1 MVSLYL
7 PNNMSDPVKQP
18 AVGEVSIDASRRDFL
33 KKSAMVSVGATAL
46 QVARPMTIFASEPAV
61 VDGVPIEQ
69 VNDLRLNINGKEH
82 SLAVDTRT
90 SLLDA
95 LREQLDM
102 TGSKKG
108 CDHGQCGAC
117 TVIIDGRRTLSC
129 LTLAA
134 MCDGRKVTT
143 IEGIATGETLH
154 PMQAAFIEYDGM
166 QCGYCTP
173 GQICSAIAMLQ
184 EAKNGDASHVTTNVQ
199 SVTRDQKLTK
209 EEIRERMS
217 GNICRCGAYNNI
229 VDAIE
234 NVQAGKGGK
243 R

>member
-1 MVSLYL
+1 MVFSYL
-7 PNNMSDPVKQP
+7 PKNMSETERKSPRSNASFD
-18 AVGEVSIDASRRDFL
+18 SSRREFI
-33 KKSAMVSVGATAL
+33 KRSAIVGVGVSAANL
-46 QVARPMTIFASEPAV
+46 AEPLSLLASEPAV
-61 VDGVPIEQ
+61 VDGFPIERL
-69 VNDLRLNINGKEH
+69 DLKLNINGKDH
-82 SLAVDTRT
+82 ALAVDTRT

-95 LREQLDM
+95 LREQLEM

-117 TVIIDGRRTLSC
+117 TVIIDGRRQLSC

-134 MCDGRKVTT
+134 MCDGRKVRT
-143 IEGIATGETLH
+143 IEGIANGEALD
-154 PMQAAFIEYDGM
+154 PMQTAFIEYDGM

-173 GQICSAIAMLQ
+173 GQICSAIAMLE
-184 EAKNGDASHVTTNVQ
+184 EAKQGDASHVTTD
-199 SVTRDQKLTK
+199 VTRVVREQKLTK

-217 GNICRCGAYNNI
+217 GNICRCGAYPNI
-229 VDAIE
+229 VAAIE

>member
-1 MVSLYL
+1 
-7 PNNMSDPVKQP
+7 MSYPVKQN
-18 AVGEVSIDASRRDFL
+18 AVGEVSIDPSRRDFL
-33 KKSAMVSVGATAL
+33 KKSAMVGVGAAAL
-46 QVARPMTIFASEPAV
+46 NVVKPVSMLASEPAV
-61 VDGVPIEQ
+61 VDGVPIER
-69 VNDLRLNINGKEH
+69 VNNLKLNINGKEH
-82 SLAVDTRT
+82 ALSVDTRT

-134 MCDGRKVTT
+134 MCDDKKVTT

-154 PMQAAFIEYDGM
+154 PMQTAFIEYDGM

-184 EAKNGDASHVTTNVQ
+184 EAKNGDASHVTANFS

-217 GNICRCGAYNNI
+217 GNICRCGAYPNI

-234 NVQAGKGGK
+234 NVHAGKGGK

>member
-1 MVSLYL
+1 
-7 PNNMSDPVKQP
+7 MSYPVKQN

-33 KKSAMVSVGATAL
+33 KKSAMVGVGAAAL
-46 QVARPMTIFASEPAV
+46 NVVEPMSMLASEPAV
-61 VDGVPIEQ
+61 VDGVPIER
-69 VNDLRLNINGKEH
+69 VNNLKLNINGKEH
-82 SLAVDTRT
+82 ALSVDTRT

-134 MCDGRKVTT
+134 MCDDKKVTT

-184 EAKNGDASHVTTNVQ
+184 EAKNGDASHVTANFS

-217 GNICRCGAYNNI
+217 GNICRCGAYPNI
-229 VDAIE
+229 VDAIA
-234 NVQAGKGGK
+234 NVHAGKGGK